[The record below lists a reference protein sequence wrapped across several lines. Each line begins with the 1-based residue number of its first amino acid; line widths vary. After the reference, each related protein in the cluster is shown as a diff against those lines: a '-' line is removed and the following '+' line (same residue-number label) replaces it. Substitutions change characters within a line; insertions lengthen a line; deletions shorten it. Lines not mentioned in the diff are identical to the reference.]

1 MLCFVLFVS
10 LFTFSYWFFCLLFC
24 GVVLLFSSGWKIW
37 NQFYHYKISRCDE
50 ILNYNRLRQMAL
62 IRFQWDLNSQTCQG
76 ISDYLFHC
84 GVLLSLYGVLFLT
97 KDVFIQYNLLK
108 GCCEWILTQ
117 PRILVID
124 YSLTELTWHIRLW
137 IGICHLSIS
146 RIVVHGKFLISPCF
160 YFSVIF
166 YEFLFSCRLT
176 LVWATKNPF

>member
-1 MLCFVLFVS
+1 MFAS

-160 YFSVIF
+160 YFSIF